1 MPNYNK
7 SFNFRNGVQV
17 DEDDLIVRSS
27 LVGIGT
33 TIPTSELDVRGDT
46 KVSGVV
52 TTSELY
58 VTGISTFG
66 DVHIGTGVTVYSSLG
81 IISATKFQGDGSLL
95 SNLPTSQW
103 VDINESG
110 IGVTS
115 IYAIG
120 NVGIG
125 TTDPT
130 GTTLQIGGD
139 AQLGQPGVGI
149 GSDGNIHASG
159 IITATTYYGTGTNLT
174 ALNASNIASGKLA
187 QSRLPANLDVTG
199 NLTVSG
205 VATVSG
211 SGGLNVTHNLDVN
224 GALDVDGQTDLDV
237 LNVSET
243 ATFVNDAKFNGIA
256 GVTSAYWDRSENTLK
271 LLDDVKATFGN
282 GEDLKIYHDSST
294 SPSHTNR
301 IVAGSGQLLE
311 LQTDKLRI
319 VDVGATKDL
328 ISANDGGQVTL
339 FHAGNAK
346 LRTSGVGVTVYNQ
359 LDVANVNVSAGATFQ
374 NNINVTKDIVV
385 TGLATAGFVTTRD
398 LYVSGISTLKRAY
411 IDDLQLTGVT
421 TSTGGYIGNNIRIG
435 ITAANE
441 IDTSGGNLVLD
452 STGGTVEVTDNL
464 TVSGISTGQS
474 LFGTNISVT
483 GVATVPTV
491 KTQTVTTNSGN
502 LTLDSASGTTHV
514 NDNLNVAGVST
525 FVGVVR
531 INSGITPDTDEG
543 AYLGAPG
550 SAWSS
555 AHIGEVRIASGGNNN
570 EIDTASGNLTLDSDG
585 GSVIVDDILQ
595 TNIGIL
601 PDSDKGAY
609 IGTSGKS
616 YAEAYINDV
625 TIGVGATTRI
635 STRGGNLHLNS
646 NEGKVVVDGNLSVS
660 GITTL
665 SNGLDFGDNVKVQ
678 FGQNDDLKLYHDSNH
693 SYIEES
699 GTGNLYILSSEL
711 VIQKPASPNEN
722 IAKFKQDNSVD
733 LYYDNVLRFSTSG
746 IGVTIFSQLDVNNI
760 NVSAGGTFAIVN
772 VDNIKL
778 DGNEV
783 DTTSGNLT
791 LDSAG
796 GSVIVDDILTVQN
809 GANINERFT
818 ANNESFLTQNVYVGS
833 DLNDLF
839 VGGGK
844 VGIGTSIATN
854 EFEVVKDSGNLVAE
868 FVSRTGNTT
877 IGLGQS
883 IGIGNSSATVAYV
896 GKNLDITNKTDD
908 GDINV
913 HLASGA
919 PGSGIVTSSS
929 FNVKYGSS
937 TVIGAGYSGGVGI
950 NKAVPVIALD
960 VVGSSAISED
970 LNVSGIVTATR
981 FIGSGT
987 SLTNIPAGQLTGV
1000 LPALDGSLLTG
1011 TDFSRWHNNSTGI
1024 STDRPVGIG
1033 TTTVNGGADPN
1044 NLTVLN
1050 AGIVTANYFYGD
1062 GSQLTNLPDGTVW
1075 DDADALSYVAKS
1087 VGIGT
1092 TVATDT
1098 LTVNGSLSVTGTTSL
1113 TGDITVGVDA
1123 SVGIGTTANQSD
1135 SRNTFKTDFYNAGI
1149 STVGTIQ
1156 VTTSPQYTAG
1166 HITGI
1171 DTTGLRLNDQ
1181 LLGSTTDVGV
1191 STIVPTYSGITTIG
1205 NGQIWIDLH
1214 PTNVAITTEVITFGK
1229 YTEKTLDFKYGESQ
1243 HYGDVTFVG
1252 VGTNT
1257 GNTIVFAPG
1266 TTDNS
1271 VSKPEISYTNAGTG
1285 INTSYQAQSIVGIN
1299 TLNPRSSLDL
1309 GGSKGYLIPPHHD
1322 AAIRQVSLEDN
1333 PNIDV
1338 NTRDPQFSQD
1348 PRNDTKYPNVVDG
1361 SIVYYQPKNRLEVG
1375 ITTYATDKYQAKL
1388 EPIYGEG
1395 GYGDETP
1402 GTIGITTNRITGI
1415 STVGLEIGMYVQAT
1429 QPASFGGPLHLETK
1443 VQGFDTN
1450 IIILD
1455 RLTTNSSPEST
1466 TFNIGYYHYPRQTQF
1481 LPIQTLGVST
1491 HSEGFEYIVTP
1502 KLSTGDRDTLTTG
1515 IGFTEGGGGTGALVF
1530 NTTTNKMQCY
1540 DGTQWRDLW

>member
-81 IISATKFQGDGSLL
+81 IVSATQFQGDGSLL
-95 SNLPTSQW
+95 TNVPTSQW

-159 IITATTYYGTGTNLT
+159 VITATTYYGTGTNLT

-187 QSRLPANLDVTG
+187 QSRLPANIDVTG
-199 NLTVSG
+199 NLNVTG

-211 SGGLNVTHNLDVN
+211 AGGLNITHGLDVN
-224 GALDVDGQTDLDV
+224 GDIDVDGLTNLDV
-237 LNVSET
+237 LNVAET
-243 ATFVNDAKFNGIA
+243 ATFVNDVQFNGIA
-256 GVTSAYWDRSENTLK
+256 GVTSAYWDRSVDTLK
-271 LLDDVKATFGN
+271 FLDGVKAEFGDSQ
-282 GEDLKIYHDSST
+282 DLKIYHDST
-294 SPSHTNR
+294 TTPDTNR

-319 VDVGATKDL
+319 VDVAATKDL
-328 ISANDGGQVTL
+328 IAADDGGQVTL
-339 FHAGNAK
+339 YYNGNAK
-346 LRTSGVGVTVYNQ
+346 LRTSGIGVTVYNQ
-359 LDVANVNVSAGATFQ
+359 LDVTNANVSGVATFQ
-374 NNINVTKDIVV
+374 NNINVNKDIVV

-435 ITAANE
+435 VAQANE
-441 IDTSGGNLVLD
+441 IDTSSGNLILD
-452 STGGTVEVTDNL
+452 SNSGTVQISDNL
-464 TVSGISTGQS
+464 SVTGISTGQS

-483 GVATVPTV
+483 GVATAPTV
-491 KTQTVTTNSGN
+491 KTQAVTSNSGN
-502 LTLDSASGTTHV
+502 LTLDSASGTTSINDNLSIGGFTV
-514 NDNLNVAGVST
+514 ITDNLNVTGVAT
-525 FVGVVR
+525 FGSNTVVTGVLDANGGATIDNVR
-531 INSGITPDTDEG
+531 IGIADD
-543 AYLGAPG
+543 
-550 SAWSS
+550 
-555 AHIGEVRIASGGNNN
+555 N

-665 SNGLDFGDNVKVQ
+665 SNGLDFGDDVKVN
-678 FGQNDDLKLYHDSNH
+678 FGISTDFSIYHSSNE
-693 SYIEES
+693 SFIQDTS
-699 GTGNLYILSSEL
+699 GTLNINSNVIYLEDQGGVNL
-711 VIQKPASPNEN
+711 
-722 IAKFKQDNSVD
+722 AKFTSGSSGII
-733 LYYDNVLRFSTSG
+733 YYNGIPRLETSG
-746 IGVTIFSQLDVNNI
+746 IGVTIFSQLDVNAI

-896 GKNLDITNKTDD
+896 GKNLNITNKTDD

-913 HLASGA
+913 HLASGD

-987 SLTNIPAGQLTGV
+987 SLTNIPAGQLTGA

-1062 GSQLTNLPDGTVW
+1062 GSQLTNVPGGSVW
-1075 DDADALSYVAKS
+1075 TDNASSLSYIVKS

-1092 TVATDT
+1092 TSPTDT
-1098 LTVNGSLSVTGTTSL
+1098 LTVDGSLGITGTTSL
-1113 TGDITVGVDA
+1113 TGNVTIGVDA
-1123 SVGIGTTANQSD
+1123 SVGIRTTANQSD
-1135 SRNTFKTDFYNAGI
+1135 NRTDFKTDFYNSGI
-1149 STVGTIQ
+1149 STVGTVQ
-1156 VTTSPQYTAG
+1156 VTSDPSNEAG
-1166 HITGI
+1166 RITGI
-1171 DTTGLRLNDQ
+1171 DTTGLKKGDQ
-1181 LLGSTTDVGV
+1181 LLGSTGAVGV
-1191 STIVPTYSGITTIG
+1191 STIIPKFAGITTVG
-1205 NGQIWIDLH
+1205 VGEIWIDEH

-1229 YTEKTLDFKYGESQ
+1229 YTADTIDFKYGESQ

-1271 VSKPEISYTNAGTG
+1271 VPKPEIVYTNAGTG

-1309 GGSKGYLIPPHHD
+1309 GGSKGYIIPPCHD
-1322 AAIRQVSLEDN
+1322 SSIRQVSLEYN
-1333 PNIDV
+1333 PNINLD
-1338 NTRDPQFSQD
+1338 TRDPKYTD
-1348 PRNDTKYPNVVDG
+1348 NPRSTTTYPNVVD
-1361 SIVYYQPKNRLEVG
+1361 
-1375 ITTYATDKYQAKL
+1375 
-1388 EPIYGEG
+1388 
-1395 GYGDETP
+1395 
-1402 GTIGITTNRITGI
+1402 
-1415 STVGLEIGMYVQAT
+1415 
-1429 QPASFGGPLHLETK
+1429 
-1443 VQGFDTN
+1443 
-1450 IIILD
+1450 
-1455 RLTTNSSPEST
+1455 
-1466 TFNIGYYHYPRQTQF
+1466 
-1481 LPIQTLGVST
+1481 
-1491 HSEGFEYIVTP
+1491 
-1502 KLSTGDRDTLTTG
+1502 
-1515 IGFTEGGGGTGALVF
+1515 
-1530 NTTTNKMQCY
+1530 
-1540 DGTQWRDLW
+1540 

>member
-81 IISATKFQGDGSLL
+81 IVSATQFQGDGSLL
-95 SNLPTSQW
+95 TNVPTSQW

-159 IITATTYYGTGTNLT
+159 VITATTYYGTGTNLT
-174 ALNASNIASGKLA
+174 ALNASNITTGSLKE
-187 QSRLPANLDVTG
+187 SFLPENLDVTG
-199 NLTVSG
+199 VITAISANITNLNTLGVSTFAKESSFAKQVSINSDLKVTGVSTFSGIVNTDSDLNTNTINITDTIAHRGDLDTKIRFPTTDTV
-205 VATVSG
+205 TVET
-211 SGGLNVTHNLDVN
+211 GGTERTRVN
-224 GALDVDGQTDLDV
+224 GYGLEVVGLTSTTQLKVTGSSTFLDSIDVDGHTELD
-237 LNVSET
+237 
-243 ATFVNDAKFNGIA
+243 
-256 GVTSAYWDRSENTLK
+256 
-271 LLDDVKATFGN
+271 
-282 GEDLKIYHDSST
+282 
-294 SPSHTNR
+294 
-301 IVAGSGQLLE
+301 
-311 LQTDKLRI
+311 
-319 VDVGATKDL
+319 
-328 ISANDGGQVTL
+328 
-339 FHAGNAK
+339 
-346 LRTSGVGVTVYNQ
+346 
-359 LDVANVNVSAGATFQ
+359 NVNVSGVSTFQ

-411 IDDLQLTGVT
+411 IDDLQLTGIT

-483 GVATVPTV
+483 GVATAPTV
-491 KTQTVTTNSGN
+491 KTQAVTSNSGN
-502 LTLDSASGTTHV
+502 LTLDSASGTTTIADNLTIGGFTV
-514 NDNLNVAGVST
+514 ITDNLNVTGVAT
-525 FVGVVR
+525 FGSNAVVTGVLDANGGATIDNVR
-531 INSGITPDTDEG
+531 IGIAD
-543 AYLGAPG
+543 
-550 SAWSS
+550 
-555 AHIGEVRIASGGNNN
+555 NN
-570 EIDTASGNLTLDSDG
+570 EIDTASGNLTLDSAG

-601 PDSDKGAY
+601 PDADKGAY

-665 SNGLDFGDNVKVQ
+665 SNGLDFGDDVKVN
-678 FGQNDDLKLYHDSNH
+678 FGISTDFSIYHSSN
-693 SYIEES
+693 ES
-699 GTGNLYILSSEL
+699 FIQDTSGNL
-711 VIQKPASPNEN
+711 N
-722 IAKFKQDNSVD
+722 INSNTIYLEAQGGVNLAKFKSGSSGII
-733 LYYDNVLRFSTSG
+733 YYNGIPKFETSG

-796 GSVIVDDILTVQN
+796 GTVIVDDILTVQN
-809 GANINERFT
+809 GANINERLT

-960 VVGSSAISED
+960 VVGSSAISGD

-987 SLTNIPAGQLTGV
+987 SLTNIPAGQLTGA

-1062 GSQLTNLPDGTVW
+1062 GSQLINVSGGSVW
-1075 DDADALSYVAKS
+1075 TDNTSSLSYIVKS

-1092 TVATDT
+1092 TVTTDT
-1098 LTVNGSLSVTGTTSL
+1098 LTVDGSLGITGTASL
-1113 TGDITVGVDA
+1113 TGNVTIGVDA
-1123 SVGIGTTANQSD
+1123 SVGIRTTANQSD
-1135 SRNTFKTDFYNAGI
+1135 SRTDFKTDFYNSGI
-1149 STVGTIQ
+1149 STVGTVQ
-1156 VTTSPQYTAG
+1156 VTSDPSNEAG
-1166 HITGI
+1166 RITGI
-1171 DTTGLRLNDQ
+1171 DTTGLKKGDQ
-1181 LLGSTTDVGV
+1181 LLGSTGAVGV
-1191 STIVPTYSGITTIG
+1191 STIIPKFAGITTVG
-1205 NGQIWIDLH
+1205 VGEIWIDEH

-1229 YTEKTLDFKYGESQ
+1229 YTSDTIDFKYGESQ

-1271 VSKPEISYTNAGTG
+1271 VPKPEIVYTNAGTG

-1309 GGSKGYLIPPHHD
+1309 GGSKGYIIPPCHD
-1322 AAIRQVSLEDN
+1322 SSIRQVSLEYN
-1333 PNIDV
+1333 PNINL
-1338 NTRDPQFSQD
+1338 NTRDPKYTD
-1348 PRNDTKYPNVVDG
+1348 NPRSTTTYPNVVDG
-1361 SIVYYQPKNRLEVG
+1361 SLVFYKPKNRLEVG
-1375 ITTYATDKYQAKL
+1375 ITTYATNQWEAG
-1388 EPIYGEG
+1388 PIDDTASEG
-1395 GYGDETP
+1395 GDNIS

-1415 STVGLEIGMYVQAT
+1415 HTIGLEIGMDISEYRDAYL
-1429 QPASFGGPLHLETK
+1429 GGPLPYGTK
-1443 VQGFDTN
+1443 IQGIEANT
-1450 IIILD
+1450 IILD
-1455 RLTTNSSPEST
+1455 RLTTNSSGIST
-1466 TFNIGYYHYPRQTQF
+1466 TFDAGYREYPRYTQF
-1481 LPIQTLGVST
+1481 LPVQTLGVST
-1491 HSEGFEYIVTP
+1491 HPEAFEYMITP
-1502 KLSTGDRDTLTTG
+1502 KLSTSNRDTLTTG
-1515 IGFTEGGGGTGALVF
+1515 YGFTDGQGTGSMIY